1 MLETILAR
9 LDTVR
14 APTLKNPAN
23 TSRAEVTTTVSNEYA
38 DHFGH
43 RLSQNGRRIP
53 HSPPQFLFLVHR
65 RKRRNKQVQS
75 QQQQTKP
82 GVLVH
87 QFPHSPL
94 AAIHSKVQQEEGERS
109 LKQKISLSGLRSPPK
124 LRLYTTSSED
134 RFHATFLPSRHIQ
147 FKDLQSWF
155 YTPTHTIGSFQHTC
169 VLLIASL
176 TYRATQPYFHCLQA
190 RREGRGD
197 PVVR

>member
-1 MLETILAR
+1 VLETILAR

-43 RLSQNGRRIP
+43 RLSQNGRRIL
-53 HSPPQFLFLVHR
+53 HSPPPFLFLVHR

-75 QQQQTKP
+75 QQQPNKL

-87 QFPHSPL
+87 QFLHSPP
-94 AAIHSKVQQEEGERS
+94 AVIHSKVQQEEERS
-109 LKQKISLSGLRSPPK
+109 LDNKISLSGLRCPPK
-124 LRLYTTSSED
+124 LRLCMPSSEH
-134 RFHATFLPSRHIQ
+134 RFHETFLPSRRIQ

-155 YTPTHTIGSFQHTC
+155 YTLTHTIGSFRHTC
-169 VLLIASL
+169 VLSIASSMC
-176 TYRATQPYFHCLQA
+176 RATQPYFHCLQA
-190 RREGRGD
+190 HREARGD
-197 PVVR
+197 LVVR